1 MYLPTSLLLTAT
13 LLVSTVLTAAPV
25 NFSQEWQLKDAY
37 RERSTT
43 RQKTCLNGR
52 WKIRLLNAKEL
63 QIATTI
69 ASAKNSNPAKK
80 LSIKEQM
87 LQNMKRLNKKAPAQK
102 QKYPAVLTLSAAN
115 SSLYIYTPGVFY
127 NPSGRQTGLLG
138 TGLIN
143 NRRVGWQATRNLT
156 YNGKNI
162 KTYPGA
168 IYQRDIAI
176 ANPNKNYFIRLDN
189 VKDQALVYVNGK
201 FAGVSEGREAN
212 DIAVSKLLKLGNNR
226 LQIVVTPDNIKAKP
240 QLRGLIGDIWL
251 IKRPT
256 TQFIKYAFLET
267 ADFSNKQL
275 VLKLALQGKPQ
286 GKFAVTLKLK
296 GKNITIPVKLTPQP
310 QKSKTDQWVTAT
322 FDFPQVAIWSP
333 EQPNLY
339 KCTVK
344 WQQNDK
350 IIDETIPFNFGFR
363 EIKVKGKN
371 YIFNN
376 HKFHFRNFAGSS
388 YLSHIEAKSYR
399 KDFAEFKK
407 AGINSISLWNPES
420 PENILALAD
429 EYGIL
434 VNIYLYGIKP
444 NVYTW
449 NNSKTRNRVKKQ
461 LTEYLKATQNHPSVV
476 HYFIDPGLLA
486 YAQDISPYGIAHD
499 NLLPK
504 EDYDG
509 NHAQAGPAAEYGKW
523 LKAFDPH
530 KAVLQYAGG
539 AHGDIYSTMIYL
551 NFVRLQDKKEWL
563 NGWSKIGTKPF
574 YAIEMGMPWDS
585 SYYHDHISG
594 TTKPRTTEPMI
605 AEYSA
610 IDIGEKVYAMDNK
623 TWYRKQFACK
633 VKPQAQNGNDFY
645 IGGSSL
651 FYQYWRAGRPDNILL
666 HEQLLFSETIRA
678 WRYNGI
684 SGFTPWAYLE
694 MIADDDN
701 RRESAIPE
709 KYSSYKT
716 PGAKPFFQVNSRL
729 KRYNDNY
736 KPLTASMADRLIFIA
751 DKDTLRADHTY
762 YDNEL
767 ITKKIVFINDGAKVN
782 PTFTI
787 NVTEP
792 ATGKTVFSKHLKMSC
807 PRGETV
813 EQQFSFKAPKLQQR
827 ASYKIT
833 VTGTIAGKKYND
845 HFMIEVLPTPKKL
858 AKLKRKFYLYNP
870 AATTALPEQL
880 KTLGIVCDAYN
891 PGIALKSPTDVLI
904 IARNSLPKLTKNITQ
919 ITDFVNQGGTVLV
932 MEQQAKVLK
941 DIFKLKT
948 LRLNSRT
955 LFKAFDKTELL
966 KELKAV
972 DLKNWRGDSNFLPL
986 DNTWL
991 KHGYP
996 RHIWTISQ
1004 TGVVSSL
1011 LIQRPHTGA
1020 YRSYLNGGFDL
1031 DYSAL
1036 LELTIGRGRIFFCQ
1050 LDISS
1055 RNSSN
1060 PNSMLALST
1069 LVKAIDERTPQT
1081 KPQPIVYSGNSP
1093 QVIKL
1098 IKTLKIKSATETS
1111 APNSVMLVGP
1121 RASKAELKK
1130 AQQHLQNSGTVIFM
1144 ANKLLA
1150 LLPKQFKAPTS
1161 IKLDDYTLNQ
1171 FPKLPLLSGITL
1183 ADFYWKDYYRYPI
1196 FKIDGVATPIT
1207 AVKALNGT
1215 VVFCQV
1221 DPYVFSE
1228 TPTIQRQQR
1237 SQQKKLRIIANLM
1250 NNLGVAFES
1259 PTNSSVKRFD
1269 GILMEDKWGFKIDP
1283 QNRGEKL
1290 AYTKGFKA
1298 THKLSPA
1305 KGWEAQGITN
1315 KNSYF
1320 TPPKNRKDY
1329 DGIAWYQQAVI
1340 IPLSAKGKK
1349 IYFRAQVDDYDITWF
1364 NGVEIGRTGRE
1375 NKHAYREYRKYLIPE
1390 KLIKYGAKNRV
1401 IVKVDDIG
1409 FDGGFWI
1416 DRRMKI
1422 KIGIFPDKT
1431 NEGPYH
1437 DASYD
1442 YDPYLFRRW

>member
-1 MYLPTSLLLTAT
+1 MHLTTSLFITTILLISSA
-13 LLVSTVLTAAPV
+13 LTAAPV
-25 NFSQEWQLKDAY
+25 DFKQEWQLKDAY

-43 RQKTCLNGR
+43 RKKTCLNGR
-52 WKIRLLNAKEL
+52 WKIRLLNANEL
-63 QIATTI
+63 KTAATI
-69 ASAKNSNPAKK
+69 ASAKNSKPVKK
-80 LSIKEQM
+80 LSIKAQM
-87 LQNMKRLNKKAPAQK
+87 LQNLKKLNKKAPAQK
-102 QKYPAVLTLSAAN
+102 QKYPAELKTSAAN
-115 SSLYIYTPGVFY
+115 SSLYIYTPGLFY
-127 NPSGRQTGLLG
+127 NPGGRQTGLLG

-143 NRRVGWQATRNLT
+143 NQRVGWGATRKLT

-162 KTYPGA
+162 KSYPGA
-168 IYQRDIAI
+168 VYQRDITI
-176 ANPNKNYFIRLDN
+176 AKPGKDYFIRLDN
-189 VKDQALVYVNGK
+189 VKDKALVYVNGK
-201 FAGVSEGREAN
+201 FAGTSEGREAN
-212 DIAVSKLLKLGNNR
+212 DISISRLLKAGNNR

-251 IKRPT
+251 IKRPA

-286 GKFAVTLKLK
+286 GQFTVTFKFK
-296 GKNITIPVKLTPQP
+296 GTNITIPVKLTPQ
-310 QKSKTDQWVTAT
+310 TDKWLTAT
-322 FDFPQVAIWSP
+322 FKFPQVAVWSP

-339 KCTVK
+339 KCIVK
-344 WQQNDK
+344 WQKSGK
-350 IIDETIPFNFGFR
+350 IIDETTPFNFGFR
-363 EIKVKGKN
+363 EIKINGKN

-420 PENILALAD
+420 PENILDLAD
-429 EYGIL
+429 EYGIM
-434 VNIYLYGIKP
+434 VNIYLYGIKA
-444 NVYTW
+444 NYLSW
-449 NNSKTRNRVKKQ
+449 NDRKTRNKVKKQ
-461 LTEYLKATQNHPSVV
+461 LTEHLKATQNHPSVI
-476 HYFIDPGLLA
+476 HYFINPGLLP

-499 NLLPK
+499 TLLPK

-509 NHAQAGPAAEYGKW
+509 NHAQTGPAFEYEKW
-523 LKAFDPH
+523 LKTFDPY

-539 AHGDIYSTMIYL
+539 AYGDVYSTMIYL

-563 NGWSKIGTKPF
+563 NGWSKTGTKPF

-594 TTKPRTTEPMI
+594 TVKPRASEPMI
-605 AEYSA
+605 AEYTA
-610 IDIGEKVYAMDNK
+610 IDFGEQVYALDNK

-633 VKPQAQNGNDFY
+633 VKPKAQNGNDFY

-651 FYQYWRAGRPDNILL
+651 FYQYWRPGRPKNILL
-666 HEQLLFSETIRA
+666 QERLLFAETVRA

-694 MIADDDN
+694 MIADDDGKL
-701 RRESAIPE
+701 ESPIPA

-716 PGAKPFFQVNSRL
+716 PGAKPFYQINSRL

-736 KPLTASMADRLIFIA
+736 KPITASMADRLIFIA
-751 DKDTLRADHTY
+751 DKDTMRTDHTY
-762 YDNEL
+762 YSNEL
-767 ITKKIVFINDGAKVN
+767 ITKKIVFINDGTKVN
-782 PTFTI
+782 TDLTV
-787 NVTEP
+787 N
-792 ATGKTVFSKHLKMSC
+792 ATQPSSGKIIFSKRLKIIC
-807 PRGETV
+807 PQGETI
-813 EQQFSFKAPKLQQR
+813 EQLFAFKAPKLQQR

-833 VTGTIAGKKYND
+833 VTGEIAGKQYSD
-845 HFMIEVLPTPKKL
+845 SFMLEVLPTPKKL
-858 AKLKRKFYLYNP
+858 AELKHKFYLYNP
-870 AATTALPEQL
+870 AATTALSEQL
-880 KTLGIVCDAYN
+880 KTLGIVCDTYN
-891 PGIALKSPTDVLI
+891 PGTALKSPTDVLI
-904 IARNSLPKLTKNITQ
+904 IARNSLPELTKNITQ
-919 ITDFVNQGGTVLV
+919 ITDFVNQGGTVLI

-955 LFKAFDKTELL
+955 LFKAFDKADLL

-1004 TGVVSSL
+1004 KGVVASL
-1011 LIQRPHTGA
+1011 LIQRPHIRA

-1036 LELTIGRGRIFFCQ
+1036 LELTIGRGRILFCQ
-1050 LDISS
+1050 LAISS
-1055 RNSSN
+1055 RKSSN

-1081 KPQPIVYSGNSP
+1081 KPQPIVYSGNNSAT
-1093 QVIKL
+1093 VEL
-1098 IKTLKIKSATETS
+1098 LKILKVEYQSTAT
-1111 APNSVMLVGP
+1111 AKNAVMLID
-1121 RASKAELKK
+1121 SKAKQAEFKQ
-1130 AQQHLQNSGTVIFM
+1130 AQQHLQNGGTVIFL
-1144 ANKLLA
+1144 ANKLLGF
-1150 LLPKQFKAPTS
+1150 LPKQFNAPKT
-1161 IKLDDYTLNQ
+1161 IKFDDYTLN
-1171 FPKLPLLSGITL
+1171 KLPEVPLLSGLTL
-1183 ADFYWKDYYRYPI
+1183 ADFYWKDYYRYPL
-1196 FKIDGVATPIT
+1196 FKINEIPTPIV

-1215 VVFCQV
+1215 AVFCQV
-1221 DPYVFSE
+1221 DPFE
-1228 TPTIQRQQR
+1228 FGQKPTIQRQQR

-1250 NNLGVAFES
+1250 NNLGVAFKS
-1259 PTNSSVKRFD
+1259 PINNSAKQFN
-1269 GILMEDKWGFKIDP
+1269 GILLENKWGFKIDP

-1290 AYTKGFKA
+1290 AYAKGFKA
-1298 THKLSPA
+1298 VVKLNPTKA
-1305 KGWEAQGITN
+1305 WETQGVTD
-1315 KNSYF
+1315 KNHFF
-1320 TPPKNRKDY
+1320 TPPKNKKEY
-1329 DGIAWYQQAVI
+1329 DGIAWYQQDVV

-1364 NGVEIGRTGRE
+1364 NGVEIGRTGKE

-1390 KLIKYGAKNRV
+1390 KLIKYGAKNRIV
-1401 IVKVDDIG
+1401 VKVDDIG
-1409 FDGGFWI
+1409 FDGGFWV
-1416 DRRMKI
+1416 DRRMKV
-1422 KIGIFPDKT
+1422 KVGIFPDKT

-1437 DASYD
+1437 DADYD